1 LTINRC
7 IYPFFAF
14 AFVFVFL
21 PHSNC
26 VFVPFSYFFSLQNP
40 NKHQEEKLERMAR
53 AAPKPPP
60 KFDPLTGKW
69 VVMNWDGTM
78 AGVPNGDKR
87 RFFES
92 SAAPPAGGP
101 IAIGEENPQARVARQ
116 MSALTES
123 PGGSWGDGL
132 SDLEGSD
139 NNRNHDH
146 QHTQNEQSKPFARV
160 DSVAEASPAQSA
172 GLLEDDCFGSI
183 NISNHNH
190 LRSLA
195 GIVPEVAAT
204 RQSIPVTVRRRH
216 RTTTD
221 DVSGTTVTEGEVIT
235 VNLFPKPWDGR
246 GLIGCHIVPYAG

>member
-1 LTINRC
+1 
-7 IYPFFAF
+7 
-14 AFVFVFL
+14 
-21 PHSNC
+21 
-26 VFVPFSYFFSLQNP
+26 
-40 NKHQEEKLERMAR
+40 MAR

-69 VVMNWDGTM
+69 VVMNWDGSI
-78 AGVPNGDKR
+78 AGIPNGDKR
-87 RFFES
+87 RFFDS
-92 SAAPPAGGP
+92 SATPPAGGP
-101 IAIGEENPQARVARQ
+101 IAIGDENPLARMGRQ
-116 MSALTES
+116 MSALTQS
-123 PGGSWGDGL
+123 PGGSIGDGL

-146 QHTQNEQSKPFARV
+146 HHHTQNEPSEPFARI
-160 DSVAEASPAQSA
+160 DSVAVASPAQAA
-172 GLLEDDCFGSI
+172 GLLEDDLIVAFGSI

-190 LRSLA
+190 LRSLT

-204 RQSIPVTVRRRH
+204 RQSIPVTIRRRH